1 MTPENRRT
9 SLLRSAFGSGASL
22 ALVAFA
28 VLVSATRALPG
39 HQAQVEPAAAINNL
53 MRQLHERGQFNGVVL
68 VAQNGKIVY
77 RGSFG
82 PSDRSPGRA
91 YTPDT
96 PSCLASVS
104 KPMTALAI
112 MMLADKRRLA
122 YDDPIAKY
130 FPELPEALGAATVR
144 QLLHHTSGIPDY
156 EHERGAPGHDDG
168 GGLECAPEG

>member
-1 MTPENRRT
+1 QPAPAE
-9 SLLRSAFGSGASL
+9 
-22 ALVAFA
+22 
-28 VLVSATRALPG
+28 
-39 HQAQVEPAAAINNL
+39 AAATIDNL
-53 MRQLHERGQFNGVVL
+53 MRQLHERGRFNGVIL
-68 VAQNGKIVY
+68 VAQRGTIVY

-82 PSDRSPGRA
+82 VSDKSSGRA

-104 KPMTALAI
+104 KPITALAI
-112 MMLADKRRLA
+112 MMLAEKRRLG

-156 EHERGAPGHDDG
+156 ENMNVEHPGMTSAEVLTALRKVNKPLFPPG
-168 GGLECAPEG
+168 QKYQYCNSG